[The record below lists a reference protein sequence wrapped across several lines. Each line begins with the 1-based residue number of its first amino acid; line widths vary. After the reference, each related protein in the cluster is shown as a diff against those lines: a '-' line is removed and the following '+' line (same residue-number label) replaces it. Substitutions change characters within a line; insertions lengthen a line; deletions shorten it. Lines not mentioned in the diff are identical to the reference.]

1 MKVLSIDLGLK
12 RIGLALSVV
21 EGIVT
26 PLEAIIRKNRNQ
38 ASNEVKEA
46 IKEWNVDVVVIGV
59 PLGGNSE
66 DEMRRRVMHFMKLVD
81 FEGEVYTQDEAGTS
95 IEAEELMRGKIR
107 QQKDGKI
114 DSIAAQIIL
123 QRWFESSTKTLL
135 EI

>member
-1 MKVLSIDLGLK
+1 MKVLAIDLGLK

-38 ASNEVKEA
+38 ASNEVKET
-46 IKEWNVDVVVIGV
+46 IKEWNIDIVVIGV
-59 PLGGNSE
+59 PLGGSSE
-66 DEMRRRVMHFMKLVD
+66 DEMRRRVIHFMKLVD

-95 IEAEELMRGKIR
+95 IEAEELMKGKIR

-123 QRWFESSTKTLL
+123 QRWFESSSKTLL